1 MKAIQNA
8 AYASSN
14 GNSTVHIATT
24 KEEVEPD
31 VAATAMH
38 RASTSDFDRPL
49 SPPRCAPRQT
59 DAAVTV
65 DEMDCVELASEL
77 RKRYPNENVAM
88 LNLASGT
95 QPGGGWFEGAGAQE
109 ENLFRRSNCCQHLD
123 LQHYAKWFLGRR
135 DWSYPLPPLSALH
148 SQNVIFF
155 RGSEA
160 SGYPFLDEPE
170 LFDVIS
176 VAAARCPN
184 LVVDGNDRVQY
195 ADAGVRELMRCKIEL
210 MLWTAAQ
217 HGDGAIVLGAFG
229 CGAYGNPPDRVAE
242 MFEAEIKKYR
252 RYFAAIAFGIFDDHN
267 SRKAHNSRGN
277 LIPFQEMA
285 ARVNAPV
292 DYSYATV
299 RPRDRTPPPAF
310 PAVPQEHEAPAAS
323 QIAAHDWFMHIT
335 AVSER
340 EFVAERVITTGLLP
354 SGKFC
359 SLSGRLCSSAGP
371 RFSRSPFRSQACQ
384 VLLR

>member
-1 MKAIQNA
+1 MTRF
-8 AYASSN
+8 
-14 GNSTVHIATT
+14 NSTADFEKYRKTT
-24 KEEVEPD
+24 
-31 VAATAMH
+31 AARTGRKKA
-38 RASTSDFDRPL
+38 L
-49 SPPRCAPRQT
+49 
-59 DAAVTV
+59 VTV
-65 DEMDCVELASEL
+65 C
-77 RKRYPNENVAM
+77 
-88 LNLASGT
+88 SGT
-95 QPGGGWFEGAGAQE
+95 GCHATGCVQV
-109 ENLFRRSNCCQHLD
+109 
-123 LQHYAKWFLGRR
+123 
-135 DWSYPLPPLSALH
+135 SA
-148 SQNVIFF
+148 
-155 RGSEA
+155 A
-160 SGYPFLDEPE
+160 
-170 LFDVIS
+170 
-176 VAAARCPN
+176 
-184 LVVDGNDRVQY
+184 
-195 ADAGVRELMRCKIEL
+195 
-210 MLWTAAQ
+210 
-217 HGDGAIVLGAFG
+217 
-229 CGAYGNPPDRVAE
+229 
-242 MFEAEIKKYR
+242 FEAEIKKYR